1 MAMISRRQALLL
13 PAYALALDLAAGSR
27 PAAAGDSQLIDAAKQ
42 EGEVVWYTGLI
53 VSQVVQPLQEGF
65 RKKYGINVSF
75 VSVGSQEA
83 AVRILTEGR
92 VGAIKADLFDGSAP
106 FEPVSAAGLILPYKP
121 QEAAGY
127 PEDFKDP
134 SGLWTAQ
141 MIQITGPAINTT
153 MVTPEQAPKRFE
165 DLLDPRWQGAMAWSN
180 SEEIAGPP
188 GFIGNVLMTMGQD
201 KGMDYLKKLAD
212 QKIASIPSNFR
223 VVLDQAIAA
232 QYPMVLSVFNYHT
245 AISRAQ
251 GAPVEW
257 IALERSTL
265 TVGTISLL
273 KNSSHPNA
281 GKLFLEYC
289 LSEEGQRVTR
299 DAGYIPADPRVPAKD
314 PSLKPEAGHFQV
326 NVISP
331 DLFHAH
337 SAEWIGIYRTLF
349 Q

>member
-1 MAMISRRQALLL
+1 MISRRQALLL
-13 PAYALALDLAAGSR
+13 PAYAAALDLVAGLR
-27 PAAAGDSQLIDAAKQ
+27 PAGAVDSQLVDAAKR

-53 VSQVVQPLQEGF
+53 VSQVVQPLQAGF
-65 RKKYGINVSF
+65 RKKYGIDVNF

-83 AVRILTEGR
+83 AVRMLTEGR
-92 VGAIKADLFDGSAP
+92 VGAIKADIFDGSSP
-106 FEPVSAAGLILPYKP
+106 FEPVSAAGLIAPYKP

-127 PEDFKDP
+127 PDDFKDP
-134 SGLWTAQ
+134 EGLWTAQ
-141 MIQITGPAINTT
+141 MVQITGPAINTP
-153 MVTPEQAPKRFE
+153 MVTPEEAPKKFN
-165 DLLDPRWQGAMAWSN
+165 DLLDPRWKGAMAWSD

-201 KGMDYLKKLAD
+201 KGMDFLKKLAE
-212 QKIASIPSNFR
+212 QKIANIPSNFR
-223 VVLDQAIAA
+223 VVLDQAIAG

-265 TVGTISLL
+265 TVGTLSLL
-273 KNSSHPNA
+273 KNSPHPNA
-281 GKLFLEYC
+281 GKLFYEYC

-299 DAGYIPADPRVPAKD
+299 DAGYIPADPRVPARD
-314 PSLKPEAGHFQV
+314 PALKPEAGHFEV

-331 DLFHAH
+331 DLFHVHAK
-337 SAEWIGIYRTLF
+337 EWIGIYRSLF